1 MTFMETHFLYLPV
14 ELKIR
19 IMKCIPGWN
28 SPYIKKQYIYV
39 AIGGKGSDYTIAQVT
54 GFVYD
59 NNQYDY
65 ELRIMPRITKDILN
79 PLPHSKLDTLLCLT
93 IKRFHWR
100 RVEAIKCCSDEDFVS
115 DLKKSY
121 NILIELQ
128 EIESNK
134 AHADRVT
141 TLFYITNILRDF
153 RRKLICLDKLI

>member
-39 AIGGKGSDYTIAQVT
+39 ALGGKGSEYTIAQVT

-79 PLPHSKLDTLLCLT
+79 PLPRDNHLDTLHYLT

-134 AHADRVT
+134 ADTDPRP
-141 TLFYITNILRDF
+141 LFYITNILRDF

>member
-1 MTFMETHFLYLPV
+1 MTFMETHFAHLPV
-14 ELKIR
+14 DLKIR
-19 IMKCIPGWN
+19 IMKSIPGWN

-39 AIGGKGSDYTIAQVT
+39 ALGGKGSDYTIAQVR

-65 ELRIMPRITKDILN
+65 ELQIMPRITKDILN
-79 PLPHSKLDTLLCLT
+79 PVPHSKLDTLHYLT

-100 RVEAIKCCSDEDFVS
+100 RVEAIKCCSDEDFAS

-134 AHADRVT
+134 ADTEKRL
-141 TLFYITNILRDF
+141 LFYITYLLRDF
-153 RRKLICLDKLI
+153 RRKLNCLDKLI